1 MAKSKYVGHPPS
13 LEAFRTPPLVRP
25 SSLCVPLVFMLR
37 APVDSLAP
45 ASLPQLVLS
54 NFNPA
59 PGEAPKPQLK
69 LMSTMFQG
77 MFPPIQIDKVR
88 APALPPSRSVAL
100 KR

>member
-1 MAKSKYVGHPPS
+1 
-13 LEAFRTPPLVRP
+13 LPL
-25 SSLCVPLVFMLR
+25 SSLLGPFLC
-37 APVDSLAP
+37 ALA
-45 ASLPQLVLS
+45 SQLVLS

-88 APALPPSRSVAL
+88 LLS
-100 KR
+100 